1 VANKK
6 LSGLGRGLDALIA
19 TTSRISDL
27 ADNRIIEIDI
37 NKIEPN
43 REQPRKYFDE
53 KSLGELAES
62 LSEFGMVQPVL
73 VKEEDGYYSLI
84 AGERRWRAARIARID
99 SIPAIVKDYSPIES
113 LQIALV
119 ENIQR
124 VDLNPIE
131 EALCYKRLI
140 EEFFYT
146 QENIAK
152 KVGKNRHSISNT
164 VSLLALD
171 PRVQNMIVEG
181 RLSAA
186 HGRVLLSAHN
196 AKLQIETAARAEE
209 EGLSVR
215 ETERILKGEQVT
227 PSRTVKPR
235 PPEYMHI
242 ESELKTL
249 LGTRV
254 RIQNSKSEANS
265 GGKIEIH
272 YYSPV
277 ELDRIIGLLKHG
289 SNFV

>member
-1 VANKK
+1 MTNKK

-19 TTSRISDL
+19 TTSKISDL

-43 REQPRKYFDE
+43 REQPRKYFDDE
-53 KSLGELAES
+53 SLRELAAS
-62 LSEFGMVQPVL
+62 LSEYGMVQPVL

-84 AGERRWRAARIARID
+84 AGERRWRAARIARLQ

-119 ENIQR
+119 ENLQR

-131 EALCYKRLI
+131 EALCYKRLT

-152 KVGKNRHSISNT
+152 KVGKNRHSISNAI
-164 VSLLALD
+164 SLLALD
-171 PRVQNMIVEG
+171 PRVQNMLVEG

-186 HGRVLLSAHN
+186 HGRVLLNAHS
-196 AKLQIETAARAEE
+196 AKLQIETAERVEA

-215 ETERILKGEQVT
+215 ETERILKSGQNT
-227 PSRTVKPR
+227 PVRAANPASPA
-235 PPEYMHI
+235 YIHI
-242 ESELKTL
+242 ENELKTL

-254 RIQNSKSEANS
+254 RIQNSKSDANS

-272 YYSPV
+272 YYSPA
-277 ELDRIIGLLKHG
+277 ELDRIIGLLKQG
-289 SNFV
+289 ADFT